1 MSNDKNGE
9 NEILIDKIKE
19 TVEKIK
25 NDKNPE
31 QLDQIKKFVKK
42 NVPFALRGY
51 FSAYLVRELLNNTKT
66 NRKPNTNI
74 NKTKQFTLSTQTQ
87 NNTKPNNEEH
97 FNNDNVKTLYLNIG
111 KIKHLFAKDL
121 SKILQ
126 EELDIGREDIYFL
139 KVHDKYSFISMS
151 EENCE
156 KAIELLNGKEIN
168 GRIAKINYSN
178 RKEEA
183 VSNV

>member
-1 MSNDKNGE
+1 MSNDKNGG

-31 QLDQIKKFVKK
+31 QLDQIRKLVKK
-42 NVPFALRGY
+42 NVPFTLRGY
-51 FSAYLVRELLNNTKT
+51 FSAYLVREFLNNTRT
-66 NRKPNTNI
+66 NRKPNTN
-74 NKTKQFTLSTQTQ
+74 KAKQFTLSPQTQ
-87 NNTKPNNEEH
+87 NNAKTNNEEH
-97 FNNDNVKTLYLNIG
+97 FNNDKIKTLYLNIG
-111 KIKHLFAKDL
+111 KIKRLFAKDL
-121 SKILQ
+121 SKMLQ
-126 EELDIGREDIYFL
+126 EELNINREDIYFL